1 MVVTRFAPSPT
12 GKFHM
17 GSLRTAIFNFLY
29 SKKHN
34 GKFILRIE
42 DTDQERSEK
51 KFEDEILKI
60 FELFKLDYDE
70 LNHQSINNKNHQKYL
85 EYLLDKDF
93 AYKEKDGPYKFR
105 INRDIETFEYDDLI
119 LGKIKI
125 PSSNLDDFSIAR
137 SDKNPTF
144 LLSNLVDDFDQR
156 ITHVIRGNDHSINT
170 IKQNLLASELG
181 FNKINYAHI
190 PLIHD
195 LNGKKLSK
203 RDNITNVDDYIKDG
217 YLVESIFNF
226 IIKLGNN
233 FNDIEYLDVKEAI
246 KNFELKKTVHSPA
259 KFDPKKLNF
268 INQNY
273 LKRLSFEKF
282 QENINKKNKMILND
296 FNLNYVFQDIL
307 DRCIKL
313 TDINLE
319 LEKLLNF
326 YLTGNIIEVS
336 KEEVILINK
345 IYEAI
350 QKLQDKD
357 NVIDELEKNDLFLK
371 KISKIIRKIMVN
383 FESKL
388 PIEKIIMFYGI
399 GNFKERLLL
408 YLKWLKKKDLN

>member
-408 YLKWLKKKDLN
+408 YLK